1 MMKKK
6 ILALV
11 ICALGISTIGAFA
24 QTEKKESCKA
34 KTECCKEHKGKKF
47 AGKGDKKKGHAKMNP
62 FEGIELA
69 ADQQQKISDLR
80 AQQKTNKEA
89 EKKAAKESRKKAREE
104 FNTQLAT
111 ILTPEQMAAYNANC
125 DTIRAKK
132 QHFSAKERQQKRQK
146 HEKK

>member
-6 ILALV
+6 ILALA
-11 ICALGISTIGAFA
+11 ICAFGISTIGAFA
-24 QTEKKESCKA
+24 QTEKSEGGKA

-47 AGKGDKKKGHAKMNP
+47 AGKGDKRKGHAKMNP
-62 FEGIELA
+62 FEGIQLT

-80 AQQKTNKEA
+80 AQQKSKREA
-89 EKKAAKESRKKAREE
+89 EKTAAKESRKKAREE
-104 FNTQLAT
+104 FNAQLAN
-111 ILTPEQMAAYNANC
+111 ILTPEQMEVYKANC